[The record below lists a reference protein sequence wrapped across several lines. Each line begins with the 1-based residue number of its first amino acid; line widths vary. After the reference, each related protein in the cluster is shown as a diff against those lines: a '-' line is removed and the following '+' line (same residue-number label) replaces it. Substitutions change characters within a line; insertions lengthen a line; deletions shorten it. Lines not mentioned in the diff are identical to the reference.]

1 MQNVMTMP
9 QVKPSDLSTERDA
22 PASAAPQGEPH
33 RSERDGRSSRSGSR
47 SSSASSA
54 SSTAGSAKPHGAFVP
69 LLLGTLALTG
79 WLGFQSW
86 QLVAERQ
93 ALLAAQ
99 ASQQPTVDNSAKLRT
114 SLDALAADTQR
125 LAAAGNPNAKILV
138 DELRKRGVTINA
150 GAAATSLPAR

>member
-22 PASAAPQGEPH
+22 PAAVAPQGEAY
-33 RSERDGRSSRSGSR
+33 RGERDGRSRSGSR